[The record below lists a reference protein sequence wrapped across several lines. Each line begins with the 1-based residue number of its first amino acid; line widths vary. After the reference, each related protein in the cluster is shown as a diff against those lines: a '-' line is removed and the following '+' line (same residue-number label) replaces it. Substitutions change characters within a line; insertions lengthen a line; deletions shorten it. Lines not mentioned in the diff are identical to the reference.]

1 MMKLLHFSILL
12 LSLFSLA
19 CSNDKQ
25 LKKTL
30 ISKHKPA
37 GNKNLAFK
45 SDSKTIHVFVAL
57 CDNKYQGI
65 VPVPEK
71 LETDK
76 TQTITFI
83 GVVHLEC
90 APILRIVKNGNF

>member
-1 MMKLLHFSILL
+1 MKLLHFAILL

-25 LKKTL
+25 LKKNL
-30 ISKHKPA
+30 ISKNKSE

-45 SDSKTIHVFVAL
+45 SDSKTIHIFVAL
-57 CDNKYQGI
+57 CDNKYYRI

-71 LETDK
+71 LETDRIP
-76 TQTITFI
+76 TITFI
-83 GVVHLEC
+83 GAVHLEF
-90 APILRIVKNGNF
+90 APTLRIVKNGNF